1 MVPPRQVSLCFLN
14 FLVLC
19 PLSVAPRWLIVPP
32 NVSRLVLLLSAPT
45 AASWVWPHSC
55 LPRMFYWFLNSSAC
69 NQYCTPFLHFQSI
82 FLTVTRYKVNIYIRV
97 KPTFILCFCVSGTD
111 LENWHILSVI
121 LTIYIVTPIFHQR
134 KLSFIDVISGWLC
147 AWSLLGWVNCIFFQ
161 DSAQRISSSVSSL
174 LSENSASDFVYC
186 IL

>member
-1 MVPPRQVSLCFLN
+1 MSLGLFSCSLPPLQHLGSGPIPACLECFTG
-14 FLVLC
+14 FSI
-19 PLSVAPRWLIVPP
+19 PLPAISIAP
-32 NVSRLVLLLSAPT
+32 
-45 AASWVWPHSC
+45 
-55 LPRMFYWFLNSSAC
+55 
-69 NQYCTPFLHFQSI
+69 PFLHFQSI